1 MKILSLK
8 DEEFYEGMGKYF
20 VTLCQE
26 AGYGKLLTQL
36 GKFEYIFKFSELFSS
51 PRNKFIFLFLMSFYY
66 QGGVFETSIS
76 TLTISMI
83 I

>member
-1 MKILSLK
+1 MKMGKTCMKILSLK

-36 GKFEYIFKFSELFSS
+36 GKFLFFLKSILSS
-51 PRNKFIFLFLMSFYY
+51 RY
-66 QGGVFETSIS
+66 FE
-76 TLTISMI
+76 
-83 I
+83 